1 MRYSLLPAFI
11 AFFGIT
17 VAEEPPAGVIAKPD
31 ALKTLVNPDCSHCKD
46 EAKRRAADL
55 REDDRVL
62 GWIRGKY
69 NGGAIPL
76 RFYLS
81 PYRVISD
88 TYGVFVYDADAG
100 FVRGF
105 EPSLDFTFHG
115 WRNGVMLIHHKDG
128 TVYSAL
134 SGQGVEG
141 PNKGKRLKIIPTLE
155 SNWGFWLK
163 AYPDTVA
170 YKMYPKYQAVDLP
183 TALNDDS
190 VKSRA
195 RADTRFAADTQVL
208 GIRLGSKTRAYPL
221 NALEK
226 SGGILTD
233 EVDGQKLVV
242 FWFAPT
248 RTAAAYLAE
257 PPKDDSGK
265 TGSPLG
271 FHFDAGNAIAPFV
284 DEATSSHWDVA
295 GRAVDG
301 ALKGKTLT
309 WVDSVHV
316 KWFAW
321 SAEYP
326 ETDAYASRLQLR

>member
-1 MRYSLLPAFI
+1 MRLQLLLVPMAFVGL
-11 AFFGIT
+11 AL
-17 VAEEPPAGVIAKPD
+17 ADEPPAGVVSKPD

-46 EAKRRAADL
+46 EAKRRASDL
-55 REDDRVL
+55 RDEDRVL
-62 GWIRGKY
+62 CWIRGKY
-69 NGGAIPL
+69 DGGAIPL

-105 EPSLDFTFHG
+105 EPSLDFKFYG
-115 WRNGVMLIHHKDG
+115 WQRGVMLIRHKDG

-155 SNWGFWLK
+155 SNWGYWIK

-183 TALNDDS
+183 TALNEDS

-195 RADTRFAADTQVL
+195 STNARLGAEEKVL
-208 GIRLGSKTRAYPL
+208 GIRVGDKTRAYPL
-221 NALEK
+221 SAFERD
-226 SGGILTD
+226 GGVMMGELG
-233 EVDGQKLVV
+233 GQKLVV

-257 PPKDDSGK
+257 PPKDDNAK
-265 TGSPLG
+265 TGSALAFRVDASHPL
-271 FHFDAGNAIAPFV
+271 APFV
-284 DEATSSHWDVA
+284 DEATGSHWDVA
-295 GRAVDG
+295 GRAVEG
-301 ALKGKTLT
+301 MLKGKALT
-309 WVDSVHV
+309 WLDSLQV

-321 SAEYP
+321 AAEYP
-326 ETDAYASRLQLR
+326 ETELYAGQLRLR